1 MTPLDAKALQ
11 ALADVYHGSP
21 IGRTTGMRIT
31 KTGNTYT
38 YQRINIRA
46 RYFKLN
52 SYLFPIPQKELALNF
67 KMLQNPGW

>member
-1 MTPLDAKALQ
+1 
-11 ALADVYHGSP
+11 
-21 IGRTTGMRIT
+21 MRIT

-46 RYFKLN
+46 RYFKMN